1 MSFVSSE
8 GDEAKVMKRF
18 LKAMILIAFT
28 GSMLFTGACAT
39 SFTGSAFV
47 DEGRSG
53 CEAKCKGQG
62 MELAGMVYM
71 GEYSD
76 ACVCTVPGRSAS
88 ASKHLLAS
96 AGAVAGGSAGVVMQM
111 RRNEQQA
118 QHRH

>member
-1 MSFVSSE
+1 
-8 GDEAKVMKRF
+8 MKRF
-18 LKAMILIAFT
+18 LKAMVMVALT

-111 RRNEQQA
+111 RRNEEHSRQ
-118 QHRH
+118 RH

>member
-1 MSFVSSE
+1 VIKRIIRAM
-8 GDEAKVMKRF
+8 VMTG
-18 LKAMILIAFT
+18 FT

-47 DEGRSG
+47 EDGRSG

-76 ACVCTVPGRSAS
+76 ACVCTVPGKSAS
-88 ASKHLLAS
+88 ASKHFLAS
-96 AGAVAGGSAGVVMQM
+96 TGAVAGGSAGVVLQM
-111 RRNEQQA
+111 RRNEQNS